1 MDNEAELDVPKT
13 IGELRRRLA
22 ELGNPWEV
30 DPRLNDD
37 DPLPDPPRGG
47 QREEDV
53 PEEAR
58 LPSLEPSTDLHG
70 LLASEPPANPFLR
83 ERWVEAGLLDQD
95 EAPGLALESGD
106 EGEGEG
112 SV

>member
-1 MDNEAELDVPKT
+1 MDNNSEQDVPKT

-47 QREEDV
+47 QREEDI

-58 LPSLEPSTDLHG
+58 LPTLDPDTDLHAVISG
-70 LLASEPPANPFLR
+70 EQPANPFLR
-83 ERWVEAGLLDQD
+83 TRWEEAGLLSQD
-95 EAPGLALESGD
+95 KDED
-106 EGEGEG
+106 EGGG
-112 SV
+112 G

>member
-1 MDNEAELDVPKT
+1 MDNEAEQEVPKT
-13 IGELRRRLA
+13 IGELRQRLA

-47 QREEDV
+47 QREEDI

-58 LPSLEPSTDLHG
+58 PPSLEPGTDLHG
-70 LLASEPPANPFLR
+70 LIAAEPPANPFLKV
-83 ERWVEAGLLDQD
+83 RWVEAGMLDQV
-95 EAPGLALESGD
+95 EVEGLALESGD
-106 EGEGEG
+106 EGEGG
-112 SV
+112 AA

>member
-1 MDNEAELDVPKT
+1 VEHEEKRDVPKT
-13 IGELRRRLA
+13 IGELRQRLA

-47 QREEDV
+47 QREEDI

-58 LPSLEPSTDLHG
+58 LPTLDPDTDLHDVISG
-70 LLASEPPANPFLR
+70 EPPANAFLR
-83 ERWVEAGLLDQD
+83 ARWEEAGLLSQD
-95 EAPGLALESGD
+95 GGED
-106 EGEGEG
+106 EGGG
-112 SV
+112 G

>member
-1 MDNEAELDVPKT
+1 VEHEEKRDVPKT
-13 IGELRRRLA
+13 IGELRQRLA

-47 QREEDV
+47 QREEDI

-58 LPSLEPSTDLHG
+58 LPTLDPDTDLHAVISG
-70 LLASEPPANPFLR
+70 EQPANPFLR
-83 ERWVEAGLLDQD
+83 TRWEEAGLLSQD
-95 EAPGLALESGD
+95 KDED
-106 EGEGEG
+106 EGGG
-112 SV
+112 G

>member
-1 MDNEAELDVPKT
+1 MDHEEERDVPNT

-30 DPRLNDD
+30 DPRLNDN

-47 QREEDV
+47 QLEEDV

-58 LPSLEPSTDLHG
+58 LASQESGIDLRE
-70 LLASEPPANPFLR
+70 LIASEPPSNPFLR
-83 ERWVEAGLLDQD
+83 KRWSEEGMLDRVEVEGLM
-95 EAPGLALESGD
+95 LESGD
-106 EGEGEG
+106 EDEGDA
-112 SV
+112 V